1 MLSPNAAE
9 REVQL
14 AAMLE
19 RPVYQNIKNS
29 LDQPML
35 QALLS
40 RVAAQD
46 SPVPLQD
53 HSSSGNTEHLQ
64 RQVGWLIKS
73 GLLQAAN
80 PSGEPQL

>member
-1 MLSPNAAE
+1 MTE
-9 REVQL
+9 GG
-14 AAMLE
+14 
-19 RPVYQNIKNS
+19 

-46 SPVPLQD
+46 SPVPLQGD
-53 HSSSGNTEHLQ
+53 SSGGNTEHLQ

-73 GLLQAAN
+73 GLVQVA
-80 PSGEPQL
+80 P